1 MKNIKLKSIIFIALV
16 LIFMLGTTG
25 CIITITEPET
35 PGEPTQS
42 TTIQTPVVPIDPG
55 WTGSTFVDSSQTLPS
70 IADVV
75 EQVFPSVV
83 TITTEVVTQDIF
95 QMPRTQSGAG
105 SGWIFREDGII
116 VTNNHVVEGAEK
128 LTIELSDGRTFQ
140 TSPDNVFRDP
150 VTDLAII
157 KINTKGLPT
166 LEIADS
172 NRLRVGEWVIALGNP
187 LGQGIRAK
195 EGTVSGLKVSL
206 SMDEGQSLDDLIET
220 SAAINPGNSGGP
232 LVNMSGN
239 VVGITSAKIS
249 AVGVEGMGYAIS
261 SQTAMPIIDELI
273 NEGYITRPYL
283 GVGLYTVDQF
293 VATVNRLPVD
303 QGVIITY
310 VEPGGPADKAG
321 LKQYDIITRFDNED
335 ITNAEELRKAIH
347 SAQIGT
353 DVDVTVVRDSG
364 TLNKTVVLSKNPAPG
379 S

>member
-1 MKNIKLKSIIFIALV
+1 MKNIKINSITFIVLALV
-16 LIFMLGTTG
+16 LMLGTTG
-25 CIITITEPET
+25 CIITITEPESPT
-35 PGEPTQS
+35 EPTES
-42 TTIQTPVVPIDPG
+42 TVSQTPVVPIDPG
-55 WTGSTFVDSSQTLPS
+55 WQGSTFVDNIQPLPS

-83 TITTEVVTQDIF
+83 TITTEVVTLDIF

-128 LTIELSDGRTFQ
+128 VTIELSDGRTYQ
-140 TSPDNVFRDP
+140 TSPDKVFRDP
-150 VTDLAII
+150 VTDLAIV
-157 KINTKGLPT
+157 KIDASGLPA
-166 LEIADS
+166 LNVADS
-172 NRLRVGEWVIALGNP
+172 KRLRVGEWVIALGNP

-195 EGTVSGLKVSL
+195 EGTVSGVKVSL
-206 SMDEGQSLDDLIET
+206 SIDEGQSLDDLIET

-232 LVNMSGN
+232 LVNMAGN

-303 QGVIITY
+303 KGVIITY
-310 VEPGGPADKAG
+310 VDPGGPADKAG
-321 LKQYDIITRFDNED
+321 LKQYDIITRFDNQD
-335 ITNAEELRKAIH
+335 ITTAEELRKAIH

-353 DVDVTVVRDSG
+353 DVEVTVARDSG
-364 TLNKTVVLSKNPAPG
+364 TITKTVVLTKNPAPG

>member
-1 MKNIKLKSIIFIALV
+1 MKNIKFKKITLIILAFG
-16 LIFMLGTTG
+16 LILGTAG
-25 CIITITEPET
+25 CIITIQEPET
-35 PGEPTQS
+35 PTEPTES
-42 TTIQTPVVPIDPG
+42 TAPQIPVVPIDPG
-55 WTGSTFVDSSQTLPS
+55 WAGSAFVDSIQPLPS

-75 EQVFPSVV
+75 EQVVPSVV
-83 TITTEVVTQDIF
+83 TITTEVVTLDIF

-128 LTIELSDGRTFQ
+128 VTIELSDGRTYQ
-140 TSPDNVFRDP
+140 TSPDKVFRDP
-150 VTDLAII
+150 VTDLAIV
-157 KINTKGLPT
+157 KIDASNLPA
-166 LEIADS
+166 LGVADS

-195 EGTVSGLKVSL
+195 EGTVSGKKVSL
-206 SMDEGQSLDDLIET
+206 SIDEGQSLDDLIET

-232 LVNMSGN
+232 LVNMAGN

-261 SQTAMPIIDELI
+261 TQTAMPIIDELI

-303 QGVIITY
+303 KGVIITY
-310 VEPGGPADKAG
+310 VDPEGPADKAG
-321 LKQYDIITRFDNED
+321 LKQYDIITSFDNKD
-335 ITNAEELRKAIH
+335 ITTAEELRKAIH

-353 DVDVTVVRDSG
+353 EVEVTVARDSS
-364 TLNKTVVLSKNPAPG
+364 TINKTVVLTKNPAPG

>member
-1 MKNIKLKSIIFIALV
+1 MKNIKINNITFIVLALI
-16 LIFMLGTTG
+16 LMLGPTG
-25 CIITITEPET
+25 CIITITEPESPT
-35 PGEPTQS
+35 EPTES
-42 TTIQTPVVPIDPG
+42 TASQTPVVPIDPG
-55 WTGSTFVDSSQTLPS
+55 WQGSTFVDNIQPLPS

-83 TITTEVVTQDIF
+83 TITTEVVTLDIF
-95 QMPRTQSGAG
+95 QIPRTQSGAG

-128 LTIELSDGRTFQ
+128 VTIELSDGRTYQ
-140 TSPDNVFRDP
+140 TSPDKVFRDP
-150 VTDLAII
+150 VTDLAIV
-157 KINTKGLPT
+157 KIDASDLPA
-166 LEIADS
+166 LNVADS
-172 NRLRVGEWVIALGNP
+172 KRLRVGEWVIALGNP

-195 EGTVSGLKVSL
+195 EGTVSGVKVSL
-206 SMDEGQSLDDLIET
+206 SIDEGQSLDDLIET

-232 LVNMSGN
+232 LVNMAGN

-303 QGVIITY
+303 KGVIITY
-310 VEPGGPADKAG
+310 VDPGGPADKAG
-321 LKQYDIITRFDNED
+321 LKQYDIITRFDNQD
-335 ITNAEELRKAIH
+335 ITTAEELRKAIH

-353 DVDVTVVRDSG
+353 DVEVTVARDSG
-364 TLNKTVVLSKNPAPG
+364 TITKTVVLTKNPAPG

>member
-1 MKNIKLKSIIFIALV
+1 MKNIKLKSITFIALS
-16 LIFMLGTTG
+16 LIFILGMTG
-25 CIITITEPET
+25 CIVTITEPET
-35 PGEPTQS
+35 PSEPAQS
-42 TTIQTPVVPIDPG
+42 TAIQTPVVPIDPG
-55 WTGSTFVDSSQTLPS
+55 WTGSTFVDNSQTLPS

-83 TITTEVVTQDIF
+83 TISTEVVTQDIF

-150 VTDLAII
+150 VTDLSIV
-157 KINTKGLPT
+157 KINAKGLPA

-206 SMDEGQSLDDLIET
+206 PMDEGQSLDDLIET

-293 VATVNRLPVD
+293 VATVNRLPID
-303 QGVIITY
+303 EGVIITY
-310 VEPGGPADKAG
+310 IEPGGPADKAG
-321 LKQYDIITRFDNED
+321 LKQYDIITRFDNKD

-347 SAQIGT
+347 SARIGT
-353 DVDVTVVRDSG
+353 EVDVTVIREANTV
-364 TLNKTVVLSKNPAPG
+364 NKTVVLTENPAPG

>member
-150 VTDLAII
+150 VTDLAIV
-157 KINTKGLPT
+157 KINTKGLPA